1 MAKNIF
7 LVLFSKKKKRSIELA
22 KLNFWMVCFL
32 LQERKK
38 KILEHSNVLAKSVNG
53 HTLFKEG
60 LLDEVIDVFSFGEI

>member
-1 MAKNIF
+1 MI
-7 LVLFSKKKKRSIELA
+7 
-22 KLNFWMVCFL
+22 CFL

-38 KILEHSNVLAKSVNG
+38 KILEHSNVLSKSVNG